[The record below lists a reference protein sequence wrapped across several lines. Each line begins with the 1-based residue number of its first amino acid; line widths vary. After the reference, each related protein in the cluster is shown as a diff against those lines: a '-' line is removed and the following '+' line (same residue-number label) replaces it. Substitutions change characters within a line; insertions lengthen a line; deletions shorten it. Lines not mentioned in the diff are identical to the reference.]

1 LVKGAIVQNSTA
13 DLSNL
18 FGSALNTLRNN
29 RQQINDLDAYNRNH
43 GDNMVHNLD
52 VITQALR
59 SEASHS
65 PAAAL
70 GTAAQ
75 RLQTQGRGSTSQ
87 YYATGLN
94 RAASQL
100 RGKSA
105 LSNGD
110 VSKLTHTV
118 LGSVP
123 ARGGY
128 AAQTTPAQ
136 FAPSVLDSLL
146 GLATGAAAGRVQA
159 GAGNTDGFGLDDLM
173 MAGARYLQAKQAGND
188 NMTAIA
194 QAAAGALAGSQPQ
207 QNYSYSPQSAA
218 GGLIAQSVLGAL
230 LNR

>member
-1 LVKGAIVQNSTA
+1 MQHSTA
-13 DLSNL
+13 DLGNL
-18 FGSALNTLRNN
+18 FGTALSTLRSN
-29 RQQINDLDAYNRNH
+29 RRQINDLDGYNGNH

-59 SEASHS
+59 GEASHS

-70 GTAAQ
+70 ETAAQ
-75 RLQTQGRGSTSQ
+75 RLKTQGRGSTSQ
-87 YYATGLN
+87 YYATGLT

-105 LSNGD
+105 LSNSD

-136 FAPSVLDSLL
+136 AAPSVLDTLL
-146 GLATGAAAGRVQA
+146 GLAGGGAASKA
-159 GAGNTDGFGLDDLM
+159 GAASSDGFGLDDLM
-173 MAGARYLQAKQAGND
+173 RAGARYLQAKQAGSD

-194 QAAAGALAGSQPQ
+194 QAAAGALTGSQPQ
-207 QNYSYSPQSAA
+207 QTYSNSPQSAA

>member
-1 LVKGAIVQNSTA
+1 MQHSTA
-13 DLSNL
+13 DLGNL
-18 FGSALNTLRNN
+18 FGTALNTLRNN
-29 RQQINDLDAYNRNH
+29 RQQINDLDGYNRNH

-59 SEASHS
+59 SEASHP
-65 PAAAL
+65 PAVAL
-70 GTAAQ
+70 QTAAQ

-87 YYATGLN
+87 YYANGLTK
-94 RAASQL
+94 AAGQL

-105 LSNGD
+105 LSNSD

-128 AAQTTPAQ
+128 AAQT
-136 FAPSVLDSLL
+136 APQTASTSVLDTLM
-146 GLATGAAAGRVQA
+146 GLAGGAAASRGQS
-159 GAGNTDGFGLDDLM
+159 GAANSNGFGLDDLM
-173 MAGARYLQAKQAGND
+173 MAGARYLQAKQAGSD
-188 NMTAIA
+188 NMSAIA
-194 QAAAGALAGSQPQ
+194 QAAVGALSGSQSQ
-207 QNYSYSPQSAA
+207 QNNSYSPQSAA

>member
-1 LVKGAIVQNSTA
+1 MQHSTA

-18 FGSALNTLRNN
+18 FGTALSTLRSN
-29 RQQINDLDAYNRNH
+29 RRQINDLDGYNGNH

-70 GTAAQ
+70 ETAAQ

-87 YYATGLN
+87 YYASGLS
-94 RAASQL
+94 RAASQV

-105 LSNGD
+105 LSNSD
-110 VSKLTHTV
+110 ISKLTHTV

-136 FAPSVLDSLL
+136 AAPSVLDSLL
-146 GLATGAAAGRVQA
+146 GLAGGAASQA
-159 GAGNTDGFGLDDLM
+159 GAANSDGFGLDDLM
-173 MAGARYLQAKQAGND
+173 RAGARYLQAKQAGSD
-188 NMTAIA
+188 NMSAIA
-194 QAAAGALAGSQPQ
+194 QAAVGAFTGSQPQ
-207 QNYSYSPQSAA
+207 QNNSYSPQSAA

>member
-1 LVKGAIVQNSTA
+1 MQNSTA

-18 FGSALNTLRNN
+18 FGTALNTLRNN
-29 RQQINDLDAYNRNH
+29 RQQINALDSYNGNH

-59 SEASHS
+59 SEASQP
-65 PAAAL
+65 PAVAL
-70 GTAAQ
+70 ETAAN
-75 RLQTQGRGSTSQ
+75 RLHTQGRGSTSQ
-87 YYATGLN
+87 YYATGLT
-94 RAASQL
+94 RAAGQL

-105 LSNGD
+105 LSNTD

-128 AAQTTPAQ
+128 AAQASPAQ
-136 FAPSVLDSLL
+136 ASPSVLDSLM
-146 GLATGAAAGRVQA
+146 GLVSGATSRAQPAATGS
-159 GAGNTDGFGLDDLM
+159 NGFGLDDLM
-173 MAGARYLQAKQAGND
+173 MAGARYLQAKQAGSD
-188 NMTAIA
+188 NMSAIA
-194 QAAAGALAGSQPQ
+194 QAAVGAFTGNQ
-207 QNYSYSPQSAA
+207 QQQSYSPQSAA